1 MPEWIIC
8 DLDGNELSVDLTKT
22 SINSIDDVKEQFEKF
37 DKQARPSK
45 KNTNKKP
52 QTKNVGGRPSKKQKL
67 KNIKMPEK
75 IDFKSI
81 FGDTSSQS

>member
-37 DKQARPSK
+37 DKQATTSK
-45 KNTNKKP
+45 KNIDLKKEEI
-52 QTKNVGGRPSKKQKL
+52 SS
-67 KNIKMPEK
+67 EK
-75 IDFKSI
+75 
-81 FGDTSSQS
+81 TAQQQEVA

>member
-37 DKQARPSK
+37 DKQATTSK
-45 KNTNKKP
+45 KNTDLNK
-52 QTKNVGGRPSKKQKL
+52 
-67 KNIKMPEK
+67 EEE
-75 IDFKSI
+75 
-81 FGDTSSQS
+81 